1 MVIIVRRMR
10 GTMATTLYVFSWLH
24 DGDNGGGWSEPWGL
38 YDGPTCAEQGF
49 RQHLSW
55 RQPMGRHNGA
65 SVVWWLNGVAVVGV
79 LLWLWWRLLVWSL
92 SLWLFA
98 SYVAVLLFCIFSCS
112 INIGLVVS
120 C

>member
-1 MVIIVRRMR
+1 MMV
-10 GTMATTLYVFSWLH
+10 TMVVDGVNHGDYMMALH
-24 DGDNGGGWSEPWGL
+24 VLNK
-38 YDGPTCAEQGF
+38 GF

-65 SVVWWLNGVAVVGV
+65 GVVWWLNGVAVVGV

-112 INIGLVVS
+112 INIGLAVS